1 MLLVRVRVRWMMS
14 LIREF
19 LDIKVFIVQSM
30 VPHWRFGVSD
40 SCSYE
45 FDAYSMVVY
54 QEAEVDDE
62 DDVAHSRWYRV
73 RWMK

>member
-1 MLLVRVRVRWMMS
+1 
-14 LIREF
+14 
-19 LDIKVFIVQSM
+19 M
-30 VPHWRFGVSD
+30 VPHGRFGVSD

-62 DDVAHSRWYRV
+62 DDVAHSHWYRV
-73 RWMK
+73 R